1 MKSYYGPWV
10 PKKSQKAASGLGA
23 GFLPVFRKDNE
34 KTKKS
39 VSPSKSAPR
48 GANDPADPT
57 DEYLLQMQEAQMAS
71 AGMSLS
77 KRNSLVNRKV
87 GEPDRAAAN
96 IS

>member
-1 MKSYYGPWV
+1 MERETKEIDSKARGLLDGAISDVMKSYYGPWV

-23 GFLPVFRKDNE
+23 GFLPVFRKDND

-57 DEYLLQMQEAQMAS
+57 DEYLLQMQEA
-71 AGMSLS
+71 
-77 KRNSLVNRKV
+77 
-87 GEPDRAAAN
+87 
-96 IS
+96 